1 MLMENRLY
9 NMGYCEKFNGYTIKK
24 CLYIT
29 GCQSGPPTAFAAR
42 WEQHMGVFRTSPG
55 IDVPSPTPDQDR
67 QALTAALVH
76 FSKAIG

>member
-1 MLMENRLY
+1 
-9 NMGYCEKFNGYTIKK
+9 
-24 CLYIT
+24 
-29 GCQSGPPTAFAAR
+29 
-42 WEQHMGVFRTSPG
+42 MGVFRTSPG